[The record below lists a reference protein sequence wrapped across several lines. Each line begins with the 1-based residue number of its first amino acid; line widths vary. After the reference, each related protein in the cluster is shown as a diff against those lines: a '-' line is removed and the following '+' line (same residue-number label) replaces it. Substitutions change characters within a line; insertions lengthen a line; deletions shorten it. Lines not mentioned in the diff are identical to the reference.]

1 MPAIITPAAL
11 SARLNM
17 NTQAQTTASAD
28 EILIDQTTLLEQLIT
43 HWRQAVAN
51 DFSVS
56 MFIIDVDKF
65 SLMENKSACFEK
77 ILAAIRGQFHR
88 ETDYIARFNRKQ
100 IMAISSQMNYRQ
112 STQLA
117 TKLQKAVAAL
127 EIFHPHSPTG
137 RYATVSIG
145 HTTYSPVQNDCYGVL
160 DMLATAQ
167 HHVDQAKQN
176 GGNCSKTR
184 LHSRVLK

>member
-1 MPAIITPAAL
+1 
-11 SARLNM
+11 M
-17 NTQAQTTASAD
+17 NTQARQNSPSD
-28 EILIDQTTLLEQLIT
+28 EILIDQTELLQQLID
-43 HWRQAVAN
+43 HWRLAIAE
-51 DFSVS
+51 DFPVS

-65 SLMENKSACFEK
+65 SLMENKSSCFER
-77 ILAAIRGQFHR
+77 ILVAIRQQFQR

-100 IMAISSQMNYRQ
+100 IMAISSHMSYRQ
-112 STQLA
+112 TSQLA
-117 TKLQKAVAAL
+117 TKLHKSVASL

-145 HTTYSPVQNDCYGVL
+145 HTTYSPEQHDCYGVL

-167 HHVDQAKQN
+167 HHVEQAKQN

>member
-1 MPAIITPAAL
+1 MDTKT
-11 SARLNM
+11 R
-17 NTQAQTTASAD
+17 NTATTD
-28 EILIDQTTLLEQLIT
+28 DILIDQTTLLEQLIA
-43 HWRQAVAN
+43 HWRQAVADN
-51 DFSVS
+51 LSVS

-65 SLMENKSACFEK
+65 SLMENKSACFDN
-77 ILAAIRGQFHR
+77 ILSAIRGQFQR

-100 IMAISSQMNYRQ
+100 IMAITSQMNYRQ

-117 TKLQKAVAAL
+117 SKLQKAVASL

-145 HTTYSPVQNDCYGVL
+145 HTTYSPVENDCYGVL

-167 HHVDQAKQN
+167 HHIDQAKQN

>member
-1 MPAIITPAAL
+1 MDTQTQNIT
-11 SARLNM
+11 R
-17 NTQAQTTASAD
+17 AD
-28 EILIDQTTLLEQLIT
+28 DILIDQTTLLQQLID

-65 SLMENKSACFEK
+65 SLMENKSVCFEQ
-77 ILAAIRGQFHR
+77 ILEAIRGQFHR

-100 IMAISSQMNYRQ
+100 MMAITSQMSYRQ

-117 TKLQKAVAAL
+117 SKLQKAVATL

-145 HTTYSPVQNDCYGVL
+145 HTTYSPLENDSYGVL
-160 DMLATAQ
+160 DMIATVQ
-167 HHVDQAKQN
+167 HHVEQAKKS

>member
-1 MPAIITPAAL
+1 MEMDTK
-11 SARLNM
+11 
-17 NTQAQTTASAD
+17 TQQTSDTGD
-28 EILIDQTTLLEQLIT
+28 ILIDQTGLLQHLID
-43 HWRQAVAN
+43 HWHQAVT
-51 DFSVS
+51 DQLSVS

-65 SLMENKSACFEK
+65 SLLENKSACFEK
-77 ILAAIRGQFHR
+77 ILNTIGQQFHR

-100 IMAISSQMNYRQ
+100 IMAITSQMTFRQ
-112 STQLA
+112 SKQMA
-117 TKLQKAVAAL
+117 TRLQKAVAAL

-145 HTTYSPVQNDCYGVL
+145 HTTYSPVKNDDYGVL

-167 HHVDQAKQN
+167 RHVVQAKKD
-176 GGNCSKTR
+176 GGNCTQTR

>member
-1 MPAIITPAAL
+1 MT
-11 SARLNM
+11 
-17 NTQAQTTASAD
+17 TQNRQMTCPD
-28 EILIDQTTLLEQLIT
+28 EILIDQTALLRQLVD
-43 HWRQAVAN
+43 HWQLSIAD
-51 DFSVS
+51 DFPVS

-65 SLMENKSACFEK
+65 SLMENKSDCFEH
-77 ILAAIRGQFHR
+77 ILNAIRQQFQR

-100 IMAISSQMNYRQ
+100 IMAISSHMSYRQ
-112 STQLA
+112 TTQLA
-117 TKLQKAVAAL
+117 TKLHKAVATL

-145 HTTYSPVQNDCYGVL
+145 HTTYSPEENDCYGVL
-160 DMLATAQ
+160 DMLSTCQ
-167 HHVDQAKQN
+167 QHVDRAKQN